1 MNEKILILY
10 IASYGLYEGKN
21 LVRDHPICDQKT
33 GRIKKKQFPWI
44 SADLTPTGSKKALPQ
59 EKIAGD

>member
-1 MNEKILILY
+1 MKEKTWSEIIQSATRKRAEL
-10 IASYGLYEGKN
+10 
-21 LVRDHPICDQKT
+21 
-33 GRIKKKQFPWI
+33 KKKQFPWI